1 MQAQGPAAPRGP
13 ATLQRFFCPG
23 NLVDAALGPPWHR
36 SPALLSTSHHA
47 WAVGHFHSSLNG
59 HCHRLHVPTQQDSCS
74 QEPGLSEEE
83 AARSSGSCSVAW
95 AVMHAAASCGQV
107 KQAFA
112 FCILA
117 STRNHAGAFL
127 GEPQANPGSEEPG
140 QDCAWQELTGSGQ
153 SHHPKGKLPSPVGWW
168 VRAGLVSMTTVRAR
182 ISPLC

>member
-1 MQAQGPAAPRGP
+1 MAQEPSSA
-13 ATLQRFFCPG
+13 QHS
-23 NLVDAALGPPWHR
+23 HR
-36 SPALLSTSHHA
+36 A

-59 HCHRLHVPTQQDSCS
+59 HCHRLHVPIQRDSCS

-83 AARSSGSCSVAW
+83 AARSSGSRSGAW

-127 GEPQANPGSEEPG
+127 GESQANPGSEEPG
-140 QDCAWQELTGSGQ
+140 RDCAWQELTGSGQ
-153 SHHPKGKLPSPVGWW
+153 SHHPPRQTSFSRWVVGQGWISVNDNCEGSDQPIVLTLFVKCPVG
-168 VRAGLVSMTTVRAR
+168 
-182 ISPLC
+182 ISFCGHPVLAFELQQL